1 MSVLIFVFAFSS
13 VLGNYSYAEVNM
25 TFLRARPMALLAFRV
40 LVVAVVGAGALLEL
54 ATVWALADVAMG
66 LMALVNLVAL
76 VLLGRWA
83 LGALRDFERQV
94 RAGQD
99 PVFSTTGNAD
109 LPRDLHDSVWTTQY
123 AGDPDRTA

>member
-1 MSVLIFVFAFSS
+1 MTVLIFVFAFSS

-25 TFLRARPMALLAFRV
+25 TFLRARPIALTVFRA

-66 LMALVNLVAL
+66 FMALVNLVAL
-76 VLLGRWA
+76 VLLGSWA
-83 LGALRDFERQV
+83 LGALRDFERQT

-99 PVFSTTGNAD
+99 PVFRSTGNKD
-109 LPRDLHDSVWTTQY
+109 LPGDLPDSVWTPEY
-123 AGDPDRTA
+123 AANHDRTA

>member
-25 TFLRARPMALLAFRV
+25 AFLRARPVALTVFRV
-40 LVVAVVGAGALLEL
+40 VVVAVVGAGALLEL

-66 LMALVNLVAL
+66 FMALVNLVAI

-99 PVFSTTGNAD
+99 PVLRTTGNAD
-109 LPRDLHDSVWTTQY
+109 LPRDLHDSVWTADY
-123 AGDPDRTA
+123 AGSRDRTP